1 MVKKM
6 SFTIDEE
13 SLTIKGRKGD
23 TASFTFE
30 FENNLSGYALDF
42 VIKKGINDNEPIIT
56 KSFSNLSTNS
66 IAINLTSEDTVKF
79 AVPSNTYGTYYW
91 GLKISNG
98 RDFVQTLIPEDLGN
112 PPLFLVYNEVVG

>member
-1 MVKKM
+1 M

-23 TASFTFE
+23 SASFTFE
-30 FENNLSGYALDF
+30 FENNLSGYILNF
-42 VIKKGINDNEPIIT
+42 VVKKGVNDSNTIIS

-66 IAINLTSEDTVKF
+66 IAINLTPEETGKF
-79 AVPSNTYGTYYW
+79 SVPANTYGTYYW

-98 RDFVQTLIPEDLGN
+98 KDFAQTLIPNELEN

>member
-6 SFTIDEE
+6 SFTIDED

-42 VIKKGINDNEPIIT
+42 VIKKGVNDSEPIIT

-66 IAINLTSEDTVKF
+66 IAINLTSEDTAKF
-79 AVPSNTYGTYYW
+79 SVPPNTYGTYYW

-98 RDFVQTLIPEDLGN
+98 RDFVQTLIPDDLGN